1 MEQEV
6 DGVALAVGEDT
17 NALLVSDCRRIKDV
31 R

>member
-6 DGVALAVGEDT
+6 DGVVLAVGEDT
-17 NALLVSDCRRIKDV
+17 NALLVSDGRRIKDV